1 MPEADEVDEVDEADE
16 ADAVDEVD
24 EVERS
29 PVDRVIRDVLTVLR
43 AIRSVD
49 ASWAGDPR
57 LDRLEI
63 HPLDEFVL
71 AKVGGDHVVLN
82 RIHPVAVAALAAERT
97 PRPCAHLMASAVFT
111 AINTWSE
118 AIVDAD
124 EMLFLAAHIEVARR
138 P

>member
-1 MPEADEVDEVDEADE
+1 METDDVAPIPEPAPIAP
-16 ADAVDEVD
+16 APDAPAPDV
-24 EVERS
+24 S
-29 PVDRVIRDVLTVLR
+29 PIERVIRDVLAVLR

-49 ASWAGDPR
+49 ATWAGDPR

-82 RIHPVAVAALAAERT
+82 RIHPVAVAALAADPT
-97 PRPCAHLMASAVFT
+97 PRLCAHLLASAVFT

-118 AIVDAD
+118 AIADAD
-124 EMLFLAAHIEVARR
+124 ERTFLAAHAEVARR
-138 P
+138 G